1 MIKRP
6 LNPRFN
12 KAVFEGRKF
21 TTIRAKAWPIGIP
34 IMLFNWTGKPYR
46 SKHSDVCP
54 VIVEETMPIKLSRST
69 VGNIFETSMVPRLCK
84 GKPLYESEGFDC
96 IDDFH
101 DWFRPLIKPCETIER
116 SLIQFRLAEP
126 K

>member
-1 MIKRP
+1 M
-6 LNPRFN
+6 
-12 KAVFEGRKF
+12 EGRKF
-21 TTIRAKAWPIGIP
+21 TTIREKPWPIGVP

-46 SKHSDVCP
+46 SKHNDVCA
-54 VIVEETMPIKLSRST
+54 VIVEETMPIKLSRSKQ
-69 VGNIFETSMVPRLCK
+69 GNIFETPMVIHLCK

-116 SLIQFRLAEP
+116 ALIQFRLAEP
-126 K
+126 KQRGNNYE

>member
-1 MIKRP
+1 
-6 LNPRFN
+6 
-12 KAVFEGRKF
+12 
-21 TTIRAKAWPIGIP
+21 
-34 IMLFNWTGKPYR
+34 MLYNWTGKPYR
-46 SKHSDVCP
+46 SKQKDVCP
-54 VIVEETMPIKLSRST
+54 VIVEETMEIKLSRST
-69 VGNIFETSMVPRLCK
+69 QGNIFETPSVIHLCK
-84 GKPLYESEGFDC
+84 GKLLYQSEGFDC